1 MRMFRR
7 LALGASMF
15 ALALSACT
23 TGGGGAT
30 PGASTFATSGASPAA
45 SVAASSGAGAT
56 IKIGS
61 DGFDEARVV
70 AEIYA
75 QVLEG
80 AGFTVDR
87 AGIGLGTREVTAAAI
102 ESNQIN
108 LKPEYIGSGLTFYGG
123 TSGRSSDE
131 NKAALQE
138 KLNAIGGGITVLDFT
153 PAQDTNAFVVRA
165 ETATEF
171 SLTKMSDM
179 APVQNEL
186 KWALATDCPT
196 NPLCAKALKDDYGLD
211 PDDVTLLDACSGPM
225 ADALLK
231 KTVDVAELCSTGLEI
246 TTNGWVV
253 LEDDKQTQPA
263 DNIAPIVR
271 NDLLA
276 AVDQTLF
283 EKTLNDVSAK
293 IDTATLAKLYYDV
306 AVNKKD
312 LADVASAWLQDVGLA
327 PVGAA

>member
-7 LALGASMF
+7 LALGASVF
-15 ALALSACT
+15 ALALSACS

-30 PGASTFATSGASPAA
+30 SGASAGATAGATTSPTT
-45 SVAASSGAGAT
+45 VATQAQSAT

-75 QVLEG
+75 QALEG

-102 ESNQIN
+102 ESGEIN

-131 NKAALQE
+131 NQAALQE
-138 KLNAIGGGITVLDFT
+138 KLTAIGGGITVLDYT

-171 SLTKMSDM
+171 NLTKMSDV

-186 KWALATDCPT
+186 KWALATDCPK

-211 PDDVTLLDACSGPM
+211 PDDVTLLDPCSGPM
-225 ADALLK
+225 SDALLK
-231 KTVDVAELCSTGLEI
+231 KTVDVAELCSTGPEI

-271 NDLLA
+271 NSLLA
-276 AVDQTLF
+276 QVDKDKF

-293 IDTATLAKLYYDV
+293 IDTKTLAQLYYDV
-306 AVNKKD
+306 AVNHKD
-312 LADVASAWLQDVGLA
+312 LDEVASAWLSSVGL
-327 PVGAA
+327 VTG